1 MWKRTFSCVFMDSL
15 YNKSSLKWGKTMSY
29 RFELNVE
36 KDEFNQ
42 FVENHEY
49 CNLLQSYQWA
59 NVKQNWD
66 HYHTGV
72 YENGTL
78 VATGLVLIK
87 VLPMNFTMFYLP
99 RGPIM
104 DYKNEELLQFYFKE
118 LKKVA
123 KKRHC
128 LFIKFDPA
136 IHVNDYKSSEYN
148 TSRYEDC
155 SFYLE
160 EFKRLGAKHHG
171 FTMKIEDTIQPRLQ
185 SNVYACQDIEQ
196 MLPKHT
202 RRLIKDADKRNV
214 KIIEGKKECL
224 DEFSRLVSLTEER
237 KQVSLR
243 NKDYFTLLMDEYPEG
258 GVIFLAQCNLYQLS
272 KEAHRKYDE
281 TKKEIENTPE
291 NAKKKLRRLNEQ
303 IQSIE
308 KDIKE
313 FDEMLAE
320 FSDKDQD
327 VSIAGILSIQ
337 FGNTCEMLYAGMDER
352 FKKFMPQYK
361 EYVENFKW
369 AFDRGCIYSNMGGV
383 EGTLDDGLTKFKD
396 NFNPTIN
403 EFIGEFDL
411 PVNKLLFK
419 ISLKAYEKMKK
430 RIKS

>member
-1 MWKRTFSCVFMDSL
+1 MDSL

-171 FTMKIEDTIQPRLQ
+171 FTMKIEDTIQPRFQ

-337 FGNTCEMLYAGMDER
+337 FGKTCEMLYAGMDER

>member
-1 MWKRTFSCVFMDSL
+1 MWKRTFSCVFIDSL
-15 YNKSSLKWGKTMSY
+15 YNESSLKWGKTMNY

-36 KDEFNQ
+36 KKEFNH

-87 VLPMNFTMFYLP
+87 VLPMNFTMFYIP

-136 IHVNDYKSSEYN
+136 ILKSKSHLKEEKKDFDLDLILVNLKK
-148 TSRYEDC
+148 C
-155 SFYLE
+155 
-160 EFKRLGAKHHG
+160 GAVHKG
-171 FTMKIEDTIQPRLQ
+171 FTENMSDTIQPRFNMTEYKEDFNMDNF
-185 SNVYACQDIEQ
+185 S
-196 MLPKHT
+196 K
-202 RRLIKDADKRNV
+202 K
-214 KIIEGKKECL
+214 GKKNIKIAKNQEVEIRIGNLELL
-224 DEFSRLVSLTEER
+224 DDFEKVMKLTEER
-237 KQVSLR
+237 KGISLR
-243 NKDYFTLLMDEYPEG
+243 SKNYYKLLLDTY
-258 GVIFLAQCNLYQLS
+258 
-272 KEAHRKYDE
+272 K
-281 TKKEIENTPE
+281 E
-291 NAKKKLRRLNEQ
+291 NAFITL
-303 IQSIE
+303 SY
-308 KDIKE
+308 
-313 FDEMLAE
+313 
-320 FSDKDQD
+320 
-327 VSIAGILSIQ
+327 LSIQ
-337 FGNTCEMLYAGMDER
+337 KSLKNTENKYEKCLMDLKNCPENSKKKKFTLEELKISLERKINEYSISLKKYGETVCICGTLTIVYGKTSEILYAGMNDE
-352 FKKFMPQYK
+352 FKRLMGPYFTWYK
-361 EYVENFKW
+361 TMERC
-369 AFDRGCIYSNMGGV
+369 FDLGCETSNMGGI
-383 EGTLDDGLTKFKD
+383 EGSLKGGLVDFKEIYY
-396 NFNPTIN
+396 PCIN

>member
-1 MWKRTFSCVFMDSL
+1 MWKRTFSCVFIDSL
-15 YNKSSLKWGKTMSY
+15 YNESSLKWGKTMNY

-36 KDEFNQ
+36 KKEFNH

-171 FTMKIEDTIQPRLQ
+171 FTMKIEDTIQPRFQ

-243 NKDYFTLLMDEYPEG
+243 NKDYFTLLMDEYP
-258 GVIFLAQCNLYQLS
+258 
-272 KEAHRKYDE
+272 
-281 TKKEIENTPE
+281 
-291 NAKKKLRRLNEQ
+291 
-303 IQSIE
+303 
-308 KDIKE
+308 
-313 FDEMLAE
+313 
-320 FSDKDQD
+320 
-327 VSIAGILSIQ
+327 
-337 FGNTCEMLYAGMDER
+337 
-352 FKKFMPQYK
+352 
-361 EYVENFKW
+361 
-369 AFDRGCIYSNMGGV
+369 
-383 EGTLDDGLTKFKD
+383 
-396 NFNPTIN
+396 
-403 EFIGEFDL
+403 
-411 PVNKLLFK
+411 
-419 ISLKAYEKMKK
+419 
-430 RIKS
+430 